1 MIQLPTNTITEIFP
15 LIKLSR
21 NSVSLLMKSETFT
34 HIHIPTGNNHYVA
47 IWIPGT
53 AEPGGLLSMG
63 SHRVGHNWSDLAAAA
78 IWKLFIIIPNSR
90 IYILWGKRFRTFSFL
105 AYLNITIYIH
115 NLITLEN
122 NKILSNS
129 IFRKHIIQVTNN
141 HKNVNKINLKTLL
154 PVFLKYPIRSYI
166 FQVYFLIYYLR
177 NRIHETQN

>member
-21 NSVSLLMKSETFT
+21 NSMTVIQGQSLLMKNETFS
-34 HIHIPTGNNHYVA
+34 HIQIPTGNNHYVA
-47 IWIPGT
+47 VWI
-53 AEPGGLLSMG
+53 
-63 SHRVGHNWSDLAAAA
+63 
-78 IWKLFIIIPNSR
+78 LFIIIPNSR

-105 AYLNITIYIH
+105 AYLNTTIYIY

-122 NKILSNS
+122 NKILNNS
-129 IFRKHIIQVTNN
+129 IFKKHIIQVTNN
-141 HKNVNKINLKTLL
+141 HKNINKIHFKTLL
-154 PVFLKYPIRSYI
+154 SIILNYPIRSYS

>member
-21 NSVSLLMKSETFT
+21 NSVTVIQGQSLLMKNETFS
-34 HIHIPTGNNHYVA
+34 HIQIPTGNNHYVA
-47 IWIPGT
+47 VWI
-53 AEPGGLLSMG
+53 
-63 SHRVGHNWSDLAAAA
+63 
-78 IWKLFIIIPNSR
+78 LFIIIPSSR

-105 AYLNITIYIH
+105 AYLNTTIYIY

-122 NKILSNS
+122 NKILNNS
-129 IFRKHIIQVTNN
+129 IFKKHIIQVTNI
-141 HKNVNKINLKTLL
+141 HKNVNKINFKTLL
-154 PVFLKYPIRSYI
+154 SIILNYPIRSYS

>member
-21 NSVSLLMKSETFT
+21 NSMTVIQGQSLLMKNETFS
-34 HIHIPTGNNHYVA
+34 HIQIPTGNNHYVA
-47 IWIPGT
+47 VWI
-53 AEPGGLLSMG
+53 
-63 SHRVGHNWSDLAAAA
+63 
-78 IWKLFIIIPNSR
+78 LFIIIPNSR

-105 AYLNITIYIH
+105 AYLNTTIYIY

-122 NKILSNS
+122 NKILNNS
-129 IFRKHIIQVTNN
+129 IFKKHIIQVTNN
-141 HKNVNKINLKTLL
+141 HKNVNKINFKTLL
-154 PVFLKYPIRSYI
+154 SIILNYPIRSYS

>member
-21 NSVSLLMKSETFT
+21 NSMTVIQGQSLLMKNETFS
-34 HIHIPTGNNHYVA
+34 HIQIPTGNNHYVA
-47 IWIPGT
+47 VWI
-53 AEPGGLLSMG
+53 
-63 SHRVGHNWSDLAAAA
+63 
-78 IWKLFIIIPNSR
+78 LFIIIPNSR

-105 AYLNITIYIH
+105 AYLNTTIYIY

-122 NKILSNS
+122 NKILNNS
-129 IFRKHIIQVTNN
+129 IFKKHIIQVTNN
-141 HKNVNKINLKTLL
+141 HKNVNKIHFKTLL
-154 PVFLKYPIRSYI
+154 SIILNYPIRSYS